1 MKHHNKL
8 LALAL
13 ALTLALSLGLMGS
26 ASAAGTKT
34 AADFPDFDSGAWYAQ
49 AVSAAVDN
57 GLLEGTDQGLLLP
70 EGNLTRAE
78 MAAMVDRAF
87 GTYMDGDISR
97 FTDVPQDAWYYDE
110 IAMAYHM
117 GTYEGTGK
125 RTMSPENTIT
135 RQEVLTILARALQ
148 LDEDRY
154 EDTDLTRFADA
165 AQVADWALPSVRA
178 MVGAGY
184 VQGRP
189 EGLAPTASITRAE
202 FAQLFHNIIGT
213 YITTSGTYTQDYDG
227 NLLVRTD
234 GVTLRDLAIDGDL
247 ILGCGAADGAVTLD
261 NVTVTGRV
269 VVWGGGTDAVW
280 MDNGTDVAELVVCRV
295 DGPVKVIFDRDSTL
309 AVYDDIQVTITDRAE
324 EFEETEVIF
333 YDISDIL
340 SEQDKVNDALGDSE
354 LSISMPAHLYAV
366 VGETVV
372 TTEIVDQSQTDFYR
386 VELRRDDTGELVAE
400 PVEIAPGGTQLA
412 LTLTEALPL
421 GNYPC
426 TATITAL
433 RDGQTV
439 GTLEL
444 AITLHVAYLWDL

>member
-1 MKHHNKL
+1 MKCKRIT
-8 LALAL
+8 ALVL
-13 ALTLALSLGLMGS
+13 SLALSLGLVGS
-26 ASAAGTKT
+26 ASAAGGKT
-34 AADFPDFDSGAWYAQ
+34 AANFPDFDSGAWYAQ

-57 GLLEGTDQGLLLP
+57 GLLEGTDQGKLNP

-87 GTYMDGDISR
+87 GTYVEGDISQ
-97 FTDVPQDAWYYDE
+97 FTDVPKDAWYYDE
-110 IAMAYHM
+110 IAMACHM

-125 RTMSPENTIT
+125 STMSPENTIT

-148 LDEDRY
+148 LDTERY
-154 EDTDLTRFADA
+154 KNADLSEFADA
-165 AQVADWALPSVRA
+165 AQVADWALPSIRA

-213 YITTSGTYTQDYDG
+213 YITQAGTYTQDYEG
-227 NLLVRTD
+227 SLLVRTD
-234 GVTLRDLAIDGDL
+234 DVVLKDLTVDGDL
-247 ILGCGAADGAVTLD
+247 ILGCGAADGDVTLD

-309 AVYDDIQVTITDRAE
+309 AVYEDIQVTITDRAE
-324 EFEETEVIF
+324 AFEETEVIF

-340 SEQDKVNDALGDSE
+340 EEQDKVNGALEDSE
-354 LSISMPAHLYAV
+354 LSISMPAHLYATV
-366 VGETVV
+366 DETALV
-372 TTEIVDQSQTDFYR
+372 TEIVNQSQTDLYR
-386 VELRRDDTGELVAE
+386 VEVRRDDTGELAAE
-400 PVEIAPGGTQLA
+400 VVEIAPGSTQLA
-412 LTLTEALPL
+412 LTLIEPLPL

-426 TATITAL
+426 TAAITAL
-433 RDGQTV
+433 RNGQAV
-439 GTLEL
+439 GTVEL
-444 AITLHVAYLWDL
+444 SVIIHSAYLWNL

>member
-1 MKHHNKL
+1 MKCKHIT
-8 LALAL
+8 ALVL
-13 ALTLALSLGLMGS
+13 SLALSLGLMGS
-26 ASAAGTKT
+26 ASAAGGKT
-34 AADFPDFDSGAWYAQ
+34 AADFPDFNRGAWYAQ

-70 EGNLTRAE
+70 EGNLSRAE

-87 GTYMDGDISR
+87 GTYVEGDISR
-97 FTDVPQDAWYYDE
+97 FTDVPEDAWYHDE
-110 IAMAYHM
+110 IAMACHM
-117 GTYEGTGK
+117 GTYEGTGAS
-125 RTMSPENTIT
+125 TMSPENTIT

-148 LDEDRY
+148 LDTEAY
-154 EDTDLTRFADA
+154 KDTDLSEFADA
-165 AQVADWALPSVRA
+165 VQVADWALPSVRA

-213 YITTSGTYTQDYDG
+213 YITQEGTYTQDYEG

-234 GVTLRDLAIDGDL
+234 DVVLKDLTVDGDL
-247 ILGCGAADGAVTLD
+247 IIGCGAADGAVTLD
-261 NVTVTGRV
+261 HVTVTGRV
-269 VVWGGGTDAVW
+269 VVWGGGTDAVR
-280 MDNGTDVAELVVCRV
+280 MDNGTGVAELVVCRV

-309 AVYDDIQVTITDRAE
+309 AVYEDIEVAITDRAE

-340 SEQDKVNDALGDSE
+340 AEQDKVNDALEDSE
-354 LSISMPAHLYAV
+354 LSISMPAHLYATV
-366 VGETVV
+366 DETALV
-372 TTEIVDQSQTDFYR
+372 TEIVNQSRTDLYR
-386 VELRRDDTGELVAE
+386 VELRRDDAGELAAE
-400 PVEIAPGGTQLA
+400 VVEIAPGSTQLA
-412 LTLTEALPL
+412 LTLIESLPL

-426 TATITAL
+426 TATVTAV
-433 RDGQTV
+433 RNGQTV

-444 AITLHVAYLWDL
+444 AVTLHVAYLWNL

>member
-1 MKHHNKL
+1 MKHRSKL
-8 LALAL
+8 LAL

-26 ASAAGTKT
+26 ASAAGSKT
-34 AADFPDFDSGAWYAQ
+34 AADFPDFEATAWYAQ

-87 GTYMDGDISR
+87 GTYVEGDISR
-97 FTDVPQDAWYYDE
+97 FTDVPKDAWYRDE
-110 IAMAYHM
+110 IAMACHM

-125 RTMSPENTIT
+125 STMSPENTIT

-148 LDEDRY
+148 LDTEEY
-154 EDTDLTRFADA
+154 KGTDLSKFADA
-165 AQVADWALPSVRA
+165 GQVADWALPSVRA

-189 EGLAPTASITRAE
+189 EGLAPAASITRAE
-202 FAQLFHNIIGT
+202 FAQLFHNIIGE
-213 YITTSGTYTQDYDG
+213 YITASGTYTGDREG

-234 GVTLRDLAIDGDL
+234 GVTLQDLTIHGDL

-280 MDNGTDVAELVVCRV
+280 MDNGTDVAELVLCRV

-309 AVYDDIQVTITDRAE
+309 KVYDTIEVTITDRAE
-324 EFEETEVIF
+324 AFEETEVIF

-340 SEQDKVNDALGDSE
+340 AEQDKVNGALEDSKI
-354 LSISMPAHLYAV
+354 SISMPAHLYATV
-366 VGETVV
+366 DETALV
-372 TTEIVDQSQTDFYR
+372 TEIVNQSQTDLYR
-386 VELRRDDTGELVAE
+386 VELRRDDTRKLVAE
-400 PVEIAPGGTQLA
+400 PVEIAPGSTQLA
-412 LTLTEALPL
+412 LTLTEPLPL
-421 GNYPC
+421 GDYPC
-426 TATITAL
+426 TATVTAA
-433 RDGQTV
+433 RNGQTA

-444 AITLHVAYLWDL
+444 AVTLHVAYLWNL

>member
-1 MKHHNKL
+1 MKCKRIT
-8 LALAL
+8 ALVL
-13 ALTLALSLGLMGS
+13 SLALSLGLVGS
-26 ASAAGTKT
+26 ASAAGGKT
-34 AADFPDFDSGAWYAQ
+34 AANFPDFDGGAWYAQ

-57 GLLEGTDQGLLLP
+57 GLLEGTDQGKLNP

-87 GTYMDGDISR
+87 GTYVEGDISR
-97 FTDVPQDAWYYDE
+97 FTDVPKDAWYYDE
-110 IAMAYHM
+110 IAMACHM

-125 RTMSPENTIT
+125 STMSPENTIT

-148 LDEDRY
+148 LDTEAY
-154 EDTDLTRFADA
+154 KDTDLSQFADA
-165 AQVADWALPSVRA
+165 VQVADWALPSVRA

-189 EGLAPTASITRAE
+189 EGLAPAASITRAE

-213 YITTSGTYTQDYDG
+213 YITQEGTYTQDYEG

-234 GVTLRDLAIDGDL
+234 DVVLKDLTVDGDL
-247 ILGCGAADGAVTLD
+247 ILGCGAADGDVTLD

-280 MDNGTDVAELVVCRV
+280 MNNDTDVAELVVCRV

-309 AVYDDIQVTITDRAE
+309 AVYEDIQVTITDRAE
-324 EFEETEVIF
+324 AFEETEVIF

-340 SEQDKVNDALGDSE
+340 EEQDKVNGALEDSE
-354 LSISMPAHLYAV
+354 LSISMPAHLYATV
-366 VGETVV
+366 DETALV
-372 TTEIVDQSQTDFYR
+372 TEIVNQSQTDLYR
-386 VELRRDDTGELVAE
+386 VEVRRDDTGELAAE
-400 PVEIAPGGTQLA
+400 VVEIAPGSTQLA
-412 LTLTEALPL
+412 LTLIESLPL

-426 TATITAL
+426 TATVTAV
-433 RDGQTV
+433 RNGQTV

-444 AITLHVAYLWDL
+444 AVTLHVAYLWNL

>member
-1 MKHHNKL
+1 MKHRSKL
-8 LALAL
+8 LTL

-26 ASAAGTKT
+26 ASAADPKT

-87 GTYMDGDISR
+87 GTYVEGDLSA
-97 FTDVPQDAWYYDE
+97 FTDVPESAWYRDE

-117 GTYEGTGK
+117 GTYEGTGTN
-125 RTMSPENTIT
+125 TMSPENTIT

-213 YITTSGTYTQDYDG
+213 YITASGTYTQDYEG

-234 GVTLRDLAIDGDL
+234 GVTLQDMTIDGDL
-247 ILGCGAADGAVTLD
+247 IIGCGAADGEVTLD
-261 NVTVTGRV
+261 HVTVTGRV

-280 MDNGTDVAELVVCRV
+280 MNNGTDVADLIVCRV
-295 DGPVKVIFDRDSTL
+295 DEAVKVIFDRDSTL
-309 AVYDDIQVTITDRAE
+309 AVYEDIQVTITDRAE
-324 EFEETEVIF
+324 QFDETEVIF

-340 SEQDKVNDALGDSE
+340 EEQDKVDGALEDSE
-354 LSISMPAHLYAV
+354 LSISMPAHLYATV
-366 VGETVV
+366 DETTLV
-372 TTEIVDQSQTDFYR
+372 TEIVDQSDTDLYR

-400 PVEIAPGGTQLA
+400 PVEIAPGATQLA
-412 LTLTEALPL
+412 LALTEPLPL

-426 TATITAL
+426 TATVTAV

-439 GTLEL
+439 GALEL
-444 AITLHVAYLWDL
+444 AVTLHVAYLWNL

>member
-1 MKHHNKL
+1 MKHRSKL
-8 LALAL
+8 FTL

-34 AADFPDFDSGAWYAQ
+34 AADFPDYDDTAWYAQ

-70 EGNLTRAE
+70 EDDLSRAE

-87 GTYMDGDISR
+87 GTYVEGDLAQ

-110 IAMAYHM
+110 IAMACHM

-125 RTMSPENTIT
+125 NTMSPENTIT

-213 YITTSGTYTQDYDG
+213 YITASGTYTQDYEG
-227 NLLVRTD
+227 SLLVRTD
-234 GVTLRDLAIDGDL
+234 DVTLQDLTVDGDL
-247 ILGCGAADGAVTLD
+247 IIGCGAADGAVTLD

-280 MDNGTDVAELVVCRV
+280 MDNSTDVADLIVCRV

-309 AVYDDIQVTITDRAE
+309 KVYDTIEVTITDRAE
-324 EFEETEVIF
+324 KFEETEVIF

-340 SEQDKVNDALGDSE
+340 EEQDKVDDALEDSE
-354 LSISMPAHLYAV
+354 ISISMPAHLYATV
-366 VGETVV
+366 DETVLV
-372 TTEIVDQSQTDFYR
+372 TEIVNQSQTDLYR
-386 VELRRDDTGELVAE
+386 VELRRDDTGELVAK
-400 PVEIAPGGTQLA
+400 PVDIAPGSTQLA

-426 TATITAL
+426 TATVTAI

-439 GTLEL
+439 GTLDL
-444 AITLHVAYLWDL
+444 AVTLHVAYLWNL

>member
-1 MKHHNKL
+1 MKHRNKL
-8 LALAL
+8 LALT
-13 ALTLALSLGLMGS
+13 LTLALSLGLMGS

-70 EGNLTRAE
+70 EDDLSRAE

-87 GTYMDGDISR
+87 GTYVEGDISQ
-97 FTDVPQDAWYYDE
+97 FTDVPRDAWYYDE
-110 IAMAYHM
+110 IAMACHM
-117 GTYEGTGK
+117 GTYEGTGAN
-125 RTMSPENTIT
+125 TMSPENTIT

-234 GVTLRDLAIDGDL
+234 GVTLQDLTVDGDL
-247 ILGCGAADGAVTLD
+247 IIGCGAADGEVTLD
-261 NVTVTGRV
+261 HVTVTGRV

-280 MDNGTDVAELVVCRV
+280 MNNGTDVADLIVCRV

-309 AVYDDIQVTITDRAE
+309 AVHEDIQVTITDRAE
-324 EFEETEVIF
+324 QFDETEVIF

-340 SEQDKVNDALGDSE
+340 SEQDKVDDALEDSE
-354 LSISMPAHLYAV
+354 LSISMPAHLYATV
-366 VGETVV
+366 DETALV
-372 TTEIVDQSQTDFYR
+372 TEILNQSQTDLYQ

-400 PVEIAPGGTQLA
+400 PVEIAPGATQLA

-421 GNYPC
+421 GSYPC
-426 TATITAL
+426 TATVTAI
-433 RDGQTV
+433 RDGQTA

-444 AITLHVAYLWDL
+444 AVTLHVAYLWNL

>member
-1 MKHHNKL
+1 MKYRNKL
-8 LALAL
+8 LALV
-13 ALTLALSLGLMGS
+13 LTLALSLGLMGS

-34 AADFPDFDSGAWYAQ
+34 AADFPDYDDTAWYAQ

-57 GLLEGTDQGLLLP
+57 GLLEGTDQGLLVP
-70 EGNLTRAE
+70 EGNLSRAE

-87 GTYMDGDISR
+87 GTYVEGDISR
-97 FTDVPQDAWYYDE
+97 FTDVPREAWYRDE

-125 RTMSPENTIT
+125 NTMSPENTIT

-234 GVTLRDLAIDGDL
+234 GVTLQDLTVDGDL
-247 ILGCGAADGAVTLD
+247 IIGCGAADGEVTLD
-261 NVTVTGRV
+261 HVTVTGRV

-280 MDNGTDVAELVVCRV
+280 MDNGTDVADLIVCRV
-295 DGPVKVIFDRDSTL
+295 DEAVKVIFDRDSTL
-309 AVYDDIQVTITDRAE
+309 AVYEDIQVTITDRAE

-340 SEQDKVNDALGDSE
+340 SEQDKVNDALEDSE
-354 LSISMPAHLYAV
+354 LSISMPAHLYATV
-366 VGETVV
+366 DETALV
-372 TTEIVDQSQTDFYR
+372 TEIVNQSQTDLYQ

-421 GNYPC
+421 GSYPC
-426 TATITAL
+426 TATVTAI
-433 RDGQTV
+433 RDGQAA

-444 AITLHVAYLWDL
+444 AVTLHVAYLWDL

>member
-1 MKHHNKL
+1 MKHRNKL
-8 LALAL
+8 LALT
-13 ALTLALSLGLMGS
+13 LTLALSLGLMGS

-34 AADFPDFDSGAWYAQ
+34 AADFPDYDDTAWYAQ

-78 MAAMVDRAF
+78 MATMVDRAF
-87 GTYMDGDISR
+87 GTYVEGDLSA
-97 FTDVPQDAWYYDE
+97 FTDVSQDAWYRDE

-117 GTYEGTGK
+117 GTYEGTGT

-135 RQEVLTILARALQ
+135 RQEVFTILARALQ
-148 LDEDRY
+148 LDTEAY
-154 EDTDLTRFADA
+154 KDTDLSKFADA
-165 AQVADWALPSVRA
+165 SQVADWALPSVRA

-189 EGLAPTASITRAE
+189 EGLAPAASITRAE

-213 YITTSGTYTQDYDG
+213 YITASGTYTQDYEG

-234 GVTLRDLAIDGDL
+234 GVTLQDMTIDGDL
-247 ILGCGAADGAVTLD
+247 IIGCGAADGEVTLD
-261 NVTVTGRV
+261 HVTVTGRV

-280 MDNGTDVAELVVCRV
+280 MDNGTDVADLIVCRV
-295 DGPVKVIFDRDSTL
+295 DEAVKVIFDRDSTL
-309 AVYDDIQVTITDRAE
+309 AVYEDIQVTITDRAE

-340 SEQDKVNDALGDSE
+340 SEQDKVNDALEDSE
-354 LSISMPAHLYAV
+354 LSISMPAHLYATV
-366 VGETVV
+366 DETALV
-372 TTEIVDQSQTDFYR
+372 TEIVNQSQTDLYQ

-400 PVEIAPGGTQLA
+400 PVDIAPGGTQLA

-421 GNYPC
+421 GSYPC
-426 TATITAL
+426 TATVTAI
-433 RDGQTV
+433 RDGQAA

-444 AITLHVAYLWDL
+444 AVTLHVAYLWNL

>member
-1 MKHHNKL
+1 MKHRSKL
-8 LALAL
+8 LAL

-34 AADFPDFDSGAWYAQ
+34 AADFPDFEATAWYAQ

-57 GLLEGTDQGLLLP
+57 GLLEGTDLGLLLP
-70 EGNLTRAE
+70 EGNLSRAE

-87 GTYMDGDISR
+87 GTYVEGDISR
-97 FTDVPQDAWYYDE
+97 FTDVPKDAWYRDE
-110 IAMAYHM
+110 IAMACHM

-125 RTMSPENTIT
+125 STMSPENTIT

-148 LDEDRY
+148 LDTEEY
-154 EDTDLTRFADA
+154 KGTDLSKFADA
-165 AQVADWALPSVRA
+165 SQVADWALPSVRA

-213 YITTSGTYTQDYDG
+213 YITQEGTYTQDYEG
-227 NLLVRTD
+227 SLLVRTD
-234 GVTLRDLAIDGDL
+234 NVTLQDMTIDGDL
-247 ILGCGAADGAVTLD
+247 IIGCGAADGAVTLD

-280 MDNGTDVAELVVCRV
+280 MDNGTDVSELVVCRV

-309 AVYDDIQVTITDRAE
+309 AVYEDIEVTITDRAE
-324 EFEETEVIF
+324 QFDETEVIF

-340 SEQDKVNDALGDSE
+340 TEQDKVNGALEDSE
-354 LSISMPAHLYAV
+354 LSISMPAHLYATV
-366 VGETVV
+366 DETALV
-372 TTEIVDQSQTDFYR
+372 TEIVNQSATDLYR
-386 VELRRDDTGELVAE
+386 VELRREDTGELVAG
-400 PVEIAPGGTQLA
+400 PVEIAPGATQLA
-412 LTLTEALPL
+412 LTLTEPLPL

-426 TATITAL
+426 TATVTAI

-444 AITLHVAYLWDL
+444 AVTLHVAYLWNL

>member
-1 MKHHNKL
+1 MKHRSKL
-8 LALAL
+8 LTL

-34 AADFPDFDSGAWYAQ
+34 AVDFPDYDATAWYAQ
-49 AVSAAVDN
+49 AVSAAVN
-57 GLLEGTDQGLLLP
+57 EGLLEGTDQGKLNP

-87 GTYMDGDISR
+87 GTYMEGDISQ
-97 FTDVPQDAWYYDE
+97 FTDVPKDAWYYDE
-110 IAMAYHM
+110 IAMACHM
-117 GTYEGTGK
+117 GTYEGTGAN
-125 RTMSPENTIT
+125 TMSPENPIT

-148 LDEDRY
+148 LDTEEY
-154 EDTDLTRFADA
+154 KGTDLSEFADA
-165 AQVADWALPSVRA
+165 GQVTDWALPSVWA

-202 FAQLFHNIIGT
+202 FAQLFHNIIGE
-213 YITTSGTYTQDYDG
+213 YITASGTYTGDREG

-234 GVTLRDLAIDGDL
+234 DVVLKDLTVDGDL
-247 ILGCGAADGAVTLD
+247 ILGCGAADGEVTLD
-261 NVTVTGRV
+261 HVTVTGRV

-295 DGPVKVIFDRDSTL
+295 DRPVKVIFDRDSTL
-309 AVYDDIQVTITDRAE
+309 KVYDTIEVTITDRAE
-324 EFEETEVIF
+324 AFEETEVIF

-340 SEQDKVNDALGDSE
+340 AEQDKVNGALEDSE
-354 LSISMPAHLYAV
+354 LSISMPAHLYATV
-366 VGETVV
+366 DETALV
-372 TTEIVDQSQTDFYR
+372 TEIVNQSATDLYR
-386 VELRRDDTGELVAE
+386 VELRREDTGELVAG
-400 PVEIAPGGTQLA
+400 PVEIAPGATQLA
-412 LTLTEALPL
+412 LTLTEPLPL

-426 TATITAL
+426 TATVTAI

-444 AITLHVAYLWDL
+444 AVTLHVAYLWNL